1 MTLATDLFLVL
12 VGASA
17 LWYGA
22 ERFVEGAVGL
32 ARRAN
37 IPELV
42 VGVVVVGI
50 GTSMPE
56 VVASSAAALGGRTD
70 LAVGNAVGSNL
81 VNLGVVLGAVAFVT
95 PLRARRPL
103 RRRDAPAMLTAT
115 VAVLFALLDLRL
127 TRIEGV
133 LLLAGLAGYLCALL
147 LVNREG
153 DRERRRDLPQTDADS
168 GSDGVLPP
176 AGAAVATAGGLA
188 LVVVGADVLVE
199 AAVGLALA
207 VGVSEWV
214 VGETVV
220 ALGTSS
226 PELAAAVAAARA
238 GYPELAAGNVV
249 GSCIF
254 NAFGVVGLVAV
265 LAPSAVTSAATAT
278 TLWLVGLTALV
289 TVLLFTGRKLT
300 RAEGVVATAVNLV
313 RWALDIL

>member
-1 MTLATDLFLVL
+1 M
-12 VGASA
+12 
-17 LWYGA
+17 
-22 ERFVEGAVGL
+22 
-32 ARRAN
+32 
-37 IPELV
+37 
-42 VGVVVVGI
+42 
-50 GTSMPE
+50 
-56 VVASSAAALGGRTD
+56 
-70 LAVGNAVGSNL
+70 
-81 VNLGVVLGAVAFVT
+81 
-95 PLRARRPL
+95 
-103 RRRDAPAMLTAT
+103 
-115 VAVLFALLDLRL
+115 LFALLDLRL

-153 DRERRRDLPQTDADS
+153 DRERRRDRPQTDADS